1 MHITLSSSFWKWPRN
16 MTLNKS
22 LSDPSVHWATVGNGI
37 LIRVLPMVL
46 RDNNN
51 ALNGTLNG
59 TVVL

>member
-1 MHITLSSSFWKWPRN
+1 MHITSSFWKWPRN

-22 LSDPSVHWATVGNGI
+22 LSDPSVQWATVGIGI
-37 LIRVLPMVL
+37 FIRLLPMVL

>member
-1 MHITLSSSFWKWPRN
+1 
-16 MTLNKS
+16 MTLNRS
-22 LSDPSVHWATVGNGI
+22 LSDPSVHWATVGVGI
-37 LIRVLPMVL
+37 LIRLLPMVL

>member
-1 MHITLSSSFWKWPRN
+1 
-16 MTLNKS
+16 MTLNRS